1 MDLSRGRRRSEM
13 PKALRGDVWAGGLP
27 TLQPTRGFGERRKAP
42 PAGSRAEPQL
52 LIISGHY
59 MLHNILCDFVH
70 VYRILESNRNA
81 IRLTKPNRS
90 DHFCRPWCGGGTC
103 PLCPPPSGS
112 AHAVMPRLWKSV
124 DTGLGFYVSRLLTD
138 NKAVKPTDEQLLTK
152 QKKWFILTLS
162 ATNVRKKEN
171 KEPRKLQ
178 VKQTPITNDCLYNS
192 YLYLH

>member
-1 MDLSRGRRRSEM
+1 MLATRWYVKQHYHIVITLHHNLFVCLFTPAPDLESVRQGRIQKIVLGRAYWTWVAEDDEARCRRLWGEM
-13 PKALRGDVWAGGLP
+13 YGQGVYPP

-103 PLCPPPSGS
+103 PLCPPPIWIRPCGDAEVVEISG
-112 AHAVMPRLWKSV
+112 HW
-124 DTGLGFYVSRLLTD
+124 TRLLCIKIV
-138 NKAVKPTDEQLLTK
+138 NGQ
-152 QKKWFILTLS
+152 
-162 ATNVRKKEN
+162 
-171 KEPRKLQ
+171 
-178 VKQTPITNDCLYNS
+178 
-192 YLYLH
+192 